1 MKLSNEFMAVL
12 NMIMDLDTK
21 PEGFGFGIPGEILN
35 PDTATTEQSKALE
48 AAGFEWQDT
57 ENGGLYFVSLN
68 ND

>member
-21 PEGFGFGIPGEILN
+21 PEGFGFGIPEDILS
-35 PDTATTEQSKALE
+35 PATVTAEQAQVLE
-48 AAGFEWQDT
+48 AAGFEWQDN
-57 ENGGLYFVSLN
+57 ENGGLYFVSLR